1 MHSYQ
6 TAADQVVTKKLL
18 SEFSMPPYVAPV
30 VQKQIAKRERKK
42 KRVPLPLVMHMGKR
56 PGF

>member
-1 MHSYQ
+1 MTQTTMHSYQ

-42 KRVPLPLVMHMGKR
+42 
-56 PGF
+56 